1 MIGFLILFLHVVVS
15 PFKTQARLEAE
26 IVLLRHQLNVLRQR
40 VPSKPRLTVADR
52 LLFVWLYRLFPS
64 VLNAV
69 TIVQPETV
77 IRWHRTGFRLYWRWK
92 SRSRGGRPKVPVEIR
107 RLIREMSLA
116 NRLWGAPRIHGE
128 LLKLGIEVAQSTVA
142 KYMARSGRGRSQT
155 WKTFLHNHAA
165 GIGAMDFLIV
175 PTVGF
180 RLLFVLVILR
190 HERRRLISL
199 SVTDHPTAEW
209 IARQITD
216 AFPWDEAPDYMIRD
230 RDGCYGQAVTKRL
243 AAMGIS
249 DHPTAPRSPWQN
261 GHAERLIGSIR
272 RECLDHIVV
281 FGEAHLRRILA
292 AYAGYYNE
300 LRTHLS
306 LGKDLPC
313 HRPIQRLGQLAAQ
326 PILGGLHHRILPDVV
341 FSRERALRC
350 DADAR
355 GRAGRAVGRDLRAQQ
370 RRRAARRRHR
380 HAGPGV
386 PAQ

>member
-1 MIGFLILFLHVVVS
+1 MISFLLLLIHVLVS

-26 IVLLRHQLNVLRQR
+26 IVLLRHQLSLLRQL
-40 VPSKPRLTVADR
+40 VPSKPRLTVVDR
-52 LLFVWLYRLFPS
+52 LLVVWLYRLFPS

-92 SRSRGGRPKVPVEIR
+92 SRSQGGRPRIPAEIR

-142 KYMARSGRGRSQT
+142 EYMARSGRGRSQT
-155 WKTFLHNHAA
+155 WKAFLHNHAA

-175 PTVGF
+175 PTIGF
-180 RLLFVLVILR
+180 RLFFVLVILR

-199 SVTDHPTAEW
+199 SVTAHPTAEW
-209 IARQITD
+209 IAQQITD
-216 AFPWDEAPDYMIRD
+216 AFPWDEAPDYLIRD
-230 RDGCYGQAVTKRL
+230 RDASFGQAVTKRL
-243 AAMGIS
+243 AAMGIR

-261 GHAERLIGSIR
+261 GHAERLIGSIH
-272 RECLDHIVV
+272 RECLEHIVV

-292 AYAGYYNE
+292 AYTGYYNE

-306 LGKDLPC
+306 LGKDSPG
-313 HRPIQRLGQLAAQ
+313 HRPVQRLGQLAAQ
-326 PILGGLHHRILPDVV
+326 PILGGLHHQYCRI
-341 FSRERALRC
+341 
-350 DADAR
+350 
-355 GRAGRAVGRDLRAQQ
+355 
-370 RRRAARRRHR
+370 
-380 HAGPGV
+380 
-386 PAQ
+386 